1 MTHESPTLEGASIR
15 GRGSALAKPR
25 TMSFPGLLMMAVL
38 SGVVAQGFGLDRPS
52 GTNHSAQMPT
62 KQNGLQQ
69 TTGSAVAP
77 ASDGHLRLVGAAGA
91 AGGDPG
97 YSEMRT
103 SSLRP
108 LIDQVRFNQKP
119 LSFAQGVTAGPGDG
133 NLEIQFTAPE
143 SSDPNRVRFSYRLI
157 GLNSAWTEAA
167 NDREALYSGL
177 TPGRYLFELEE
188 TDSANVRE
196 PRIASLG
203 IVVVPHFWQT
213 VWFRGICGIFLL
225 FLVFALF
232 VLWVRFLV
240 GHARKLEE
248 KVNRGTAELQLAVK
262 VAKDAQRALKE
273 QAMKDSLTDLWNHRV
288 IFEMLEK
295 EISRARR
302 DHLPIAVVM
311 IDLDHFKE
319 VNDTYGHLTGD
330 SVILEVTKRIAQ
342 LMRPY
347 DLAGRYGGEEFLIV
361 LPGCSPTNAI
371 HRAEH
376 FRRAIAGAPVLT
388 ASGTLAVT
396 CSLGVAS
403 HDDAM
408 EAEDLI
414 HLADE
419 ALYCAKGQGRN
430 CVRTSTWREV
440 ADGALPGTPR
450 PRFTPLPDDRSAA
463 TTDDECIASLPVDQ

>member
-15 GRGSALAKPR
+15 GRGSALAKPG

-52 GTNHSAQMPT
+52 GTNHSVQMPT
-62 KQNGLQQ
+62 KQNGLQ
-69 TTGSAVAP
+69 TTGSAIAP
-77 ASDGHLRLVGAAGA
+77 ASDGHLRLVGAAGV
-91 AGGDPG
+91 AGGEPA

-103 SSLRP
+103 SGLRP
-108 LIDQVRFNQKP
+108 LIEQVRFNQTP

-133 NLEIQFTAPE
+133 TLEIQFTAPE
-143 SSDPNRVRFSYRLI
+143 SSDPNRVHFSYRLI
-157 GLNSAWTEAA
+157 GLNSDWTEAA

-177 TPGRYLFELEE
+177 APGHYLFELEE
-188 TDSANVRE
+188 TESANVRE

-203 IVVVPHFWQT
+203 IVVIPHYWQT
-213 VWFRGICGIFLL
+213 GWFRSGCGIFLL
-225 FLVFALF
+225 VLVLALF
-232 VLWVRFLV
+232 MMRVRYLV
-240 GHARKLEE
+240 EHAHKLEE
-248 KVNRGTAELQLAVK
+248 KVHRGTAELQLAVK

-273 QAMKDSLTDLWNHRV
+273 QAMKDSLTDLWNRRV

-295 EISRARR
+295 EVSRAQR
-302 DHLPIAVVM
+302 DRLPIAVVM
-311 IDLDHFKE
+311 LDLDHFKD

-330 SVILEVTKRIAQ
+330 AVLLEVTTRIAQ

-361 LPGCSPTNAI
+361 LPGCSPTNAV

-376 FRRAIAGAPVLT
+376 FRRAIAGTPVVT
-388 ASGTLAVT
+388 ASGTLTVT

-408 EAEDLI
+408 QAEHLI
-414 HLADE
+414 HQADE

-430 CVRTSTWREV
+430 CVRTSAWREV
-440 ADGALPGTPR
+440 ADRTLPSATR
-450 PRFTPLPDDRSAA
+450 PRFAALPEDRPATPSDN
-463 TTDDECIASLPVDQ
+463 ECIASLPSDQ